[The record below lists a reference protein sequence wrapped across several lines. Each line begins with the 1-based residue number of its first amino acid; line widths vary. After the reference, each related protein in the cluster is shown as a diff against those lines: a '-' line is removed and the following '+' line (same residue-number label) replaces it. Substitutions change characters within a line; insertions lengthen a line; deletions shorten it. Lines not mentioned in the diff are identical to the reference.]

1 MNNRAA
7 AESLSKVLA
16 DTYVLMLKTQNVHWH
31 VVGAS
36 FVGIHKLSEEQYN
49 ELFMA
54 VDEIAERIRA
64 LGATAPGS
72 MAEYLKLARIKEGV
86 NGSDDAAMVQT
97 LVDANQEMA
106 KLLRKEIDTMDD
118 LDDYGSEDMLIARL
132 QVHEKVAWMWDS
144 MLGQMGAKKTALEE
158 VKEKQAEAPKVAEK
172 KAKEVKAEK
181 VKEAP
186 KAKEAKAKKEKKVEA
201 TKAVAAPKPKAE
213 PAPEPSGGGRRR
225 QFNVKANG

>member
-72 MAEYLKLARIKEGV
+72 MAEYLKLARIKEGL
-86 NGSDDAAMVQT
+86 NGNDDAAMVQA

-172 KAKEVKAEK
+172 KAKPEK
-181 VKEAP
+181 VKEVP
-186 KAKEAKAKKEKKVEA
+186 KAKESKPKKEKKA
-201 TKAVAAPKPKAE
+201 SAPKAAAPKPVKAAAPAE
-213 PAPEPSGGGRRR
+213 PTGGGRRR

>member
-36 FVGIHKLSEEQYN
+36 FVGIHTLSEQQYN

-64 LGATAPGS
+64 LGGTAPGS
-72 MAEYLKLARIKEGV
+72 MVDYLKLTRIKEGT
-86 NGSDDAAMVQT
+86 GGTDDASMVQA
-97 LVDANQEMA
+97 LLSANQEMS
-106 KLLRKEIDTMDD
+106 KLLRKEIDAMDD
-118 LDDYGSEDMLIARL
+118 LDDYGSEDMLVARL
-132 QVHEKVAWMWDS
+132 KVHEKVAWMWES
-144 MLGQMGAKKTALEE
+144 MLGQMSVKKTALEE
-158 VKEKQAEAPKVAEK
+158 VKEKQAEAPKAEK

-186 KAKEAKAKKEKKVEA
+186 KAKEVKAKKEKKVEA
-201 TKAVAAPKPKAE
+201 PKSVAAPKPKAE
-213 PAPEPSGGGRRR
+213 PASEPSGGGRRR
-225 QFNVKANG
+225 LFNVKANG